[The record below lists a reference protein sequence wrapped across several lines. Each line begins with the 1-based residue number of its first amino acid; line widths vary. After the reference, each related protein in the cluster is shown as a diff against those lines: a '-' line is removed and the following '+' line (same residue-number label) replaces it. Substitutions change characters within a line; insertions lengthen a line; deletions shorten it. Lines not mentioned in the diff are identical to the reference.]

1 VAPDRI
7 LSAHEREV
15 RTDAAA
21 VELTGS
27 TLMQPFE
34 QEIVTL
40 SESIW
45 LSVLGLALQPSP
57 TQAGAL
63 PNGPTLD
70 GIVTIS
76 GDWQGAVILQMPRDL
91 AHRVAAIMFSLGEQ
105 PATLEDMQ
113 DALGEITNMTGGNLK
128 ALMPGNCFLSL
139 PAVVDGNDYRLR
151 IPTATVLSRI
161 LFHCEGH
168 PTVVSLVAAGTI

>member
-1 VAPDRI
+1 MQ
-7 LSAHEREV
+7 
-15 RTDAAA
+15 
-21 VELTGS
+21 
-27 TLMQPFE
+27 TLE

-45 LSVLGLALQPSP
+45 LSTLGLSLHPAE
-57 TQAGAL
+57 TQGDAPAL
-63 PNGPTLD
+63 PHGPTLD

-91 AHRVAAIMFSLGEQ
+91 AQRVATIMFSLGDQ
-105 PATLEDMQ
+105 IASLEDMQ

-128 ALMPGNCFLSL
+128 ALMPGSCFLSL
-139 PAVVDGNDYRLR
+139 PAVVDGNDYRIR
-151 IPTATVLSRI
+151 IPTANVLSRI

-168 PTVVSLVAAGTI
+168 PAVVSLVAAGTSSPLTA